1 MNTIDKLDSALKI
14 AMRTGDELRKRTV
27 RMVKASIKNEEINK
41 GRLLDETEVLG
52 IIQKEIKIRAE
63 SIEGARQGG
72 RMDLIKDN
80 EAEAAILREFLPGQI
95 SDDELRQIVQAAIS
109 QIGASGISDMG
120 KVMKSVLPQIQG
132 RAPND
137 RVSQMVRSQLSA

>member
-109 QIGASGISDMG
+109 QVGASGISDMG